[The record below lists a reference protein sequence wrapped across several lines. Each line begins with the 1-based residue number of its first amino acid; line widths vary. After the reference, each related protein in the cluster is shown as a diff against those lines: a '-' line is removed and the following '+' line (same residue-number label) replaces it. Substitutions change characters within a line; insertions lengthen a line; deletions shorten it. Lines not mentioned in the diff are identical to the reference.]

1 MRKLLVLGFVGLLAQ
16 LIDGSLGMAY
26 GVTSSTLLL
35 AAGVAPAA
43 ASAAVHFSEIGTSLV
58 SGFSHH
64 KLGNVDWRTVSILAV
79 PGFVG
84 AFAGATFLAS
94 LPADTAKPW
103 VAGLLLALGIY
114 VVFRFL
120 VLGGRRPTFKTRPS
134 AKFLMPMGLVGGTL
148 DSIGGGGWGP
158 VGTTTL
164 LSSGRL
170 EPRKVVGSIDTSEFV
185 VAVGGSLGFILALG
199 SPGIEWS
206 YAIALLAGGVI
217 AAPIAAWLVK
227 KLAARVLGV
236 AAGGLIV
243 LTNSKTI
250 SEALGASGSAVG
262 AIAAVVG
269 ALWISGIVWAVK
281 QERKAAALDEST
293 SRSLPPSDHN
303 GRVTT
308 PDFDTLVAEHRSE
321 LFAHCYRMLGSPQ
334 DAEDALQEAL
344 LGAWKGY
351 AGFEGRARCGRGSTR
366 SPPTPASSTSRSG

>member
-64 KLGNVDWRTVSILAV
+64 KLGNVDWKTVSILAV

-84 AFAGATFLAS
+84 AFAGATFLSS

-103 VAGLLLALGIY
+103 VAALLLGLGFYVIY
-114 VVFRFL
+114 RFL
-120 VLGGRRPTFKTRPS
+120 VLGGRRPTFKGRPGK
-134 AKFLMPMGLVGGTL
+134 KFLVPMGLVGGTL

-199 SPGIEWS
+199 SAGIEWS
-206 YAIALLAGGVI
+206 YALALLAGGVI

-227 KLAARVLGV
+227 HLAARVLGV

-243 LTNSKTI
+243 LTNTKTI
-250 SEALGASGSAVG
+250 AEALGASGTAVA
-262 AIAAVVG
+262 AIAIVVG
-269 ALWISGIVWAVK
+269 VLWIAGIVWAVR
-281 QERKAAALDEST
+281 QER
-293 SRSLPPSDHN
+293 
-303 GRVTT
+303 
-308 PDFDTLVAEHRSE
+308 
-321 LFAHCYRMLGSPQ
+321 
-334 DAEDALQEAL
+334 
-344 LGAWKGY
+344 
-351 AGFEGRARCGRGSTR
+351 RAREIVQVEEQLA
-366 SPPTPASSTSRSG
+366 PA

>member
-64 KLGNVDWRTVSILAV
+64 KLGNVDWRTVSVLAV

-84 AFAGATFLAS
+84 AFAGATFLSS

-103 VAGLLLALGIY
+103 VAGLLLALGVY
-114 VVFRFL
+114 VVYRFL
-120 VLGGRRPTFKTRPS
+120 VLGGRRPSFKTRPS
-134 AKFLMPMGLVGGTL
+134 KKFLVPMGLVGGTL

-199 SPGIEWS
+199 SQGIEWS
-206 YAIALLAGGVI
+206 YAIALLAGGVV

-227 KLAARVLGV
+227 RLAARVLGV

-243 LTNSKTI
+243 LTNSRTI
-250 SEALGASGSAVG
+250 SETLGASGTAVG
-262 AIAAVVG
+262 AIAAAIG
-269 ALWISGIVWAVK
+269 ALWISGIVWAIR
-281 QERKAAALDEST
+281 QERKVKEIEELEG
-293 SRSLPPSDHN
+293 SLA
-303 GRVTT
+303 VT
-308 PDFDTLVAEHRSE
+308 V
-321 LFAHCYRMLGSPQ
+321 
-334 DAEDALQEAL
+334 
-344 LGAWKGY
+344 
-351 AGFEGRARCGRGSTR
+351 
-366 SPPTPASSTSRSG
+366 

>member
-1 MRKLLVLGFVGLLAQ
+1 MRKLIVLGFVGLLAQ

-79 PGFVG
+79 PGFLG

-94 LPADTAKPW
+94 LDGDAAKPW
-103 VAGLLLALGIY
+103 VAGLLLALGFY
-114 VVFRFL
+114 VIWRFL
-120 VLGGRRPTFKTRPS
+120 RLGGARPTFKTRPS
-134 AKFLMPMGLVGGTL
+134 AFFLAPMGVVGGAL
-148 DSIGGGGWGP
+148 DAVGGGGWGP
-158 VGTTTL
+158 VGTTSL

-185 VAVGGSLGFILALG
+185 VAVGGSLGFIIALG
-199 SPGIEWS
+199 SQGIEWG
-206 YAIALLAGGVI
+206 YAAALLVGGVI

-227 KLAARVLGV
+227 HLAARVLGV

-250 SEALGASGSAVG
+250 VETLGATGATVGLVMVVLAV
-262 AIAAVVG
+262 
-269 ALWISGIVWAVK
+269 LWVTGIVWAVQ
-281 QERKAAALDEST
+281 QERR
-293 SRSLPPSDHN
+293 SREV
-303 GRVTT
+303 R
-308 PDFDTLVAEHRSE
+308 E
-321 LFAHCYRMLGSPQ
+321 L
-334 DAEDALQEAL
+334 EEA
-344 LGAWKGY
+344 Y
-351 AGFEGRARCGRGSTR
+351 ATV
-366 SPPTPASSTSRSG
+366 

>member
-1 MRKLLVLGFVGLLAQ
+1 VRKLLVLGFVGLLAQ

-84 AFAGATFLAS
+84 AFAGATFLSS
-94 LPADTAKPW
+94 LDGDTAKPW
-103 VAGLLLALGIY
+103 VSGLLLALGVYVIY
-114 VVFRFL
+114 RFL
-120 VLGGRRPTFKTRPS
+120 VLGGRRPTFRHRPS
-134 AKFLMPMGLVGGTL
+134 ARMLAPMGVVGGAL

-185 VAVGGSLGFILALG
+185 VAVGGSLGFLFALG
-199 SPGIEWS
+199 SQGIEWS
-206 YAIALLAGGVI
+206 YAIALLAGGVV
-217 AAPIAAWLVK
+217 AAPIAAWLVRH
-227 KLAARVLGV
+227 LAARVLGV

-243 LTNSKTI
+243 LTNSRTI
-250 SEALGASGSAVG
+250 AEALGAAGATVAVLAG
-262 AIAAVVG
+262 LVAV
-269 ALWISGIVWAVK
+269 LWVTGIVWAVR
-281 QERKAAALDEST
+281 QERR
-293 SRSLPPSDHN
+293 SREIERLEEE
-303 GRVTT
+303 
-308 PDFDTLVAEHRSE
+308 LVAV
-321 LFAHCYRMLGSPQ
+321 
-334 DAEDALQEAL
+334 
-344 LGAWKGY
+344 
-351 AGFEGRARCGRGSTR
+351 
-366 SPPTPASSTSRSG
+366 

>member
-1 MRKLLVLGFVGLLAQ
+1 MRKLIVLGFVGLLAQ

-35 AAGVAPAA
+35 AAGLAPAS

-84 AFAGATFLAS
+84 AFAGATLLSNLDGDA
-94 LPADTAKPW
+94 AKPW
-103 VAGLLLALGIY
+103 VAGILLCLGLY
-114 VVFRFL
+114 VIWRFL
-120 VLGGRRPTFKTRPS
+120 VLGGRRPTFKSRPS
-134 AKFLMPMGLVGGTL
+134 ARMLAPMGLVGGAL
-148 DSIGGGGWGP
+148 DAIGGGGWGP

-185 VAVGGSLGFILALG
+185 VAVGGSLGFLFALA
-199 SPGIEWS
+199 SEDIPWS
-206 YAIALLAGGVI
+206 YALALLAGGVV

-250 SEALGASGSAVG
+250 VETLGADTTTVVLVAATIAV
-262 AIAAVVG
+262 
-269 ALWISGIVWAVK
+269 LWISGIVWAVR
-281 QERKAAALDEST
+281 QERLARALERETAAGE
-293 SRSLPPSDHN
+293 
-303 GRVTT
+303 RV
-308 PDFDTLVAEHRSE
+308 
-321 LFAHCYRMLGSPQ
+321 
-334 DAEDALQEAL
+334 
-344 LGAWKGY
+344 
-351 AGFEGRARCGRGSTR
+351 
-366 SPPTPASSTSRSG
+366 PA